1 MVNRLQIPDTDDST
15 RVKQTDTNSSASV
28 KADAHRIQR
37 AIENPTPDSLT
48 PDVVSQLQAT
58 HGNQFVNRL
67 IQRMEDTSPES
78 SLSYPVQAKMT
89 VTAADDQY
97 ESEAD
102 AVAQQAVQAMRQPDI
117 QREGEEEE
125 ELMMKRIQREGM
137 EEEEEL
143 MMKRIQREGMEE
155 EEELM
160 MKRIQRE
167 DMDEE
172 ELMMKRIQRAEVGTE
187 GGDISQELESEIESA
202 RGSGQRLGDV
212 APDIA
217 QNMGESM
224 GADFQDVK
232 VHTGSQAADLN
243 NAVQAKAFT
252 TGSDVF
258 FNSGQFNPDS
268 SSGQELLAHE
278 LTHTVQQG
286 AVPVQKKDDE

>member
-1 MVNRLQIPDTDDST
+1 MVNHLQIPDTDDST
-15 RVKQTDTNSSASV
+15 RVKQTETETSAPV

-37 AIENPTPDSLT
+37 AIENPTPDTLT

-67 IQRMEDTSPES
+67 VQRMEDTSTES

-117 QREGEEEE
+117 QREG
-125 ELMMKRIQREGM
+125 M
-137 EEEEEL
+137 
-143 MMKRIQREGMEE
+143 E

-167 DMDEE
+167 DMEEEELMMKRIQREDMEEE

-187 GGDISQELESEIESA
+187 GGDISQDLESEIESA

-212 APDIA
+212 APDVA

-224 GADFQDVK
+224 GADFQDVN

-268 SSGQELLAHE
+268 SNGQELLAHE